1 VGFMVSLDMV
11 MKRKTLALT
20 RNGTP
25 VKLITSHYIDWASH
39 FTDVTLRSEC
49 LALLYLSQN
58 Y

>member
-1 VGFMVSLDMV
+1 MVSLDMV